1 MNPFFSFDDSLKISK
16 RDIDFSSEAETSSNF
31 FVELVLK
38 QEEDDNT
45 EAVSLE
51 KIRIE
56 CEELAEGLKK
66 KKEAP
71 KKEIEVNS
79 EEHKNKFDID
89 EPYEEEIGN
98 SSKDNQHPE
107 KQDLP
112 KEETQKIE
120 KILDSMKQE
129 GEEDGEGDIDDYINQ
144 LEKKMEN

>member
-1 MNPFFSFDDSLKISK
+1 MAD
-16 RDIDFSSEAETSSNF
+16 
-31 FVELVLK
+31 
-38 QEEDDNT
+38 
-45 EAVSLE
+45 
-51 KIRIE
+51 
-56 CEELAEGLKK
+56 GLKK

-71 KKEIEVNS
+71 KKEIEINS

-89 EPYEEEIGN
+89 EPSEEENEEVKAETIDPQ
-98 SSKDNQHPE
+98 KADI
-107 KQDLP
+107 P